1 MAHRIL
7 VLTDQDWDDLVALI
21 DSTLDHEGEYFYE
34 YANDLT
40 KIDGVTQEEYNQALE
55 AFNNEEGDDNQDNLA
70 AVSQHSS
77 FCSAVRLWRKIS

>member
-7 VLTDQDWDDLVALI
+7 VLTDQEWQDLTNII
-21 DSTLDHEGEYFYE
+21 DHVIEYESEYFYE
-34 YANDLT
+34 YANELT

-70 AVSQHSS
+70 AVSQHCSYSS
-77 FCSAVRLWRKIS
+77 AIRLWRKIS